1 MREISLQS
9 SNLFLVV
16 SSHRVHTFWA
26 LTHDAAKKERKK
38 MLRAT
43 LIQNA
48 NTDEERTTT
57 CIHVRML
64 QTRCYSYMKLRA
76 FV

>member
-1 MREISLQS
+1 MLEISLQN
-9 SNLFLVV
+9 SNLFLVA
-16 SSHRVHTFWA
+16 SSHGVHTFWP
-26 LTHDAAKKERKK
+26 LTHDAFKKVRKK

-48 NTDEERTTT
+48 NIDEETTT
-57 CIHVRML
+57 ISIHVRMS
-64 QTRCYSYMKLRA
+64 QTRCYSSVKLRA